1 MEIILKNIRL
11 QAKELL
17 RLKLLYVLNLDISQI
32 DISKILKDVYEDLC
46 IVNPDY
52 LEELEELDMYELF
65 VEMIGGVK

>member
-1 MEIILKNIRL
+1 MEIILNQIKL

-17 RLKLLYVLNLDISQI
+17 RLKLLYVLSLDISQI